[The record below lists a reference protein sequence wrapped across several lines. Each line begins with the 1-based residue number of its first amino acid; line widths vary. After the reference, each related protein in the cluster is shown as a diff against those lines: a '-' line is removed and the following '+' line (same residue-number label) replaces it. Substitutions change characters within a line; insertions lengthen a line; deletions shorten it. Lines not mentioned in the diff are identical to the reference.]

1 MAVAFAYRSKA
12 TPLIEPRYPIML
24 TLAHAA
30 AALALL
36 VPLGPAREAT
46 TPIPDTAEASAQ
58 PDAAELPTAESL
70 FEAHIA
76 ATGGMAAHQGHKNR
90 VFDGIYRMLEENE
103 TQIIRVFME
112 APNKFRA
119 EIEAPGMGTTI
130 RGFNGEVA
138 WGLNLSGKPFL
149 LQENRERA
157 QIMDNAV
164 FLGEAGYKE
173 RYSSIRTESLAK
185 IDGRDAYRV
194 VFKTPTGIEGAVYF
208 DVESK
213 LLVARE
219 VAAENNPSLITTV
232 TVGNYREFDGVLM
245 PMLQRQKL
253 ATQSKPAVEIE
264 FRWVN
269 IDVDSLP
276 SFDPPAGATYLS
288 EG

>member
-1 MAVAFAYRSKA
+1 
-12 TPLIEPRYPIML
+12 ML

-30 AALALL
+30 AVFSML
-36 VPLGPAREAT
+36 VPLGPAPEAAT
-46 TPIPDTAEASAQ
+46 LSAETAEASIQ
-58 PDAAELPTAESL
+58 PESADLPTAESL
-70 FEAHIA
+70 FEAHIT
-76 ATGGMAAHQGHKNR
+76 ATGGMAAHKSHKNR

-103 TQIIRVFME
+103 TQIIRVFMA

-173 RYSSIRTESLAK
+173 RYSSISTKSIAK
-185 IDGRDAYRV
+185 ISGRDAYRV
-194 VFKTPTGIEGAVYF
+194 AFETPTGIKGAVYF

-219 VAAENNPSLITTV
+219 VEAENNPSLITIV
-232 TVGNYREFDGVLM
+232 TVGNYREVDGVLM

-253 ATQSKPAVEIE
+253 ATQSKPSIEIE

-269 IDVDSLP
+269 VDVEKLP
-276 SFDPPAGATYLS
+276 SFEPPAGATLS
-288 EG
+288 TEG

>member
-1 MAVAFAYRSKA
+1 
-12 TPLIEPRYPIML
+12 ML

-30 AALALL
+30 AALAML
-36 VPLGPAREAT
+36 VPLGPAPEAAT
-46 TPIPDTAEASAQ
+46 LSPETAEAAAQ
-58 PDAAELPTAESL
+58 PESADLPTAESL

-76 ATGGMAAHQGHKNR
+76 ATGGMAAHQSHKNR
-90 VFDGIYRMLEENE
+90 VFEGVYRMLEANE

-112 APNKFRA
+112 APNNFRA

-149 LQENRERA
+149 LQETRERA
-157 QIMDNAV
+157 QIMDNSV

-173 RYSSIRTESLAK
+173 RYTSINTESITKLE
-185 IDGRDAYRV
+185 GRDVYRV
-194 VFKTPTGIEGAVYF
+194 AFETPTGIKGAVYF
-208 DVESK
+208 DPESK

-219 VAAENNPSLITTV
+219 VEAENNPSLITIV
-232 TVGNYREFDGVLM
+232 TVGNYREIDGVRM

-253 ATQSKPAVEIE
+253 ATQSKPSIEIE
-264 FRWVN
+264 FRWVEV
-269 IDVDSLP
+269 DVNDLP
-276 SFDPPAGATYLS
+276 SFDPPAGATLAT

>member
-1 MAVAFAYRSKA
+1 
-12 TPLIEPRYPIML
+12 ML
-24 TLAHAA
+24 TLAHAT
-30 AALALL
+30 AALAML
-36 VPLGPAREAT
+36 VPLGPAPEEAT
-46 TPIPDTAEASAQ
+46 TSSVPVETQIQPESA
-58 PDAAELPTAESL
+58 DLPTAESL

-76 ATGGMAAHQGHKNR
+76 ATGGMAAHQSHKNR

-103 TQIIRVFME
+103 TQIIRVFMA
-112 APNKFRA
+112 APDKFRA
-119 EIEAPGMGTTI
+119 EIEAPGLGTTI

-149 LQENRERA
+149 LRENRERA

-173 RYSSIRTESLAK
+173 RYTSIETESIAQ

-194 VFKTPTGIEGAVYF
+194 TFETPTGIKGAVYF

-219 VAAENNPSLITTV
+219 VEAENNPSLITIV
-232 TVGNYREFDGVLM
+232 TVGNYREIDGVLM

-253 ATQSKPAVEIE
+253 ATQSKPSIEIE

-269 IDVDSLP
+269 TDVEKLP
-276 SFDPPAGATYLS
+276 SFDPPAGATLS
-288 EG
+288 TEG